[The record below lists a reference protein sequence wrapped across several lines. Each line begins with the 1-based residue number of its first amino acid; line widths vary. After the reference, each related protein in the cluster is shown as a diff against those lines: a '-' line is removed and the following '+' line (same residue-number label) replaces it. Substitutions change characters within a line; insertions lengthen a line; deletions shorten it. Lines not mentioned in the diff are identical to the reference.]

1 MTARTKGPD
10 QITPLPVQRSVG
22 FVPRENIKHF
32 TSRLKSELHPRVRS
46 YMQKLLVREEDK
58 LGADLEFLAEVD
70 QTIIGFD
77 ALIETQSRLVATL
90 EHNGGEA
97 ERERATLNGLRDA
110 HVLCQMYRQKILVAS
125 EKTVLY
131 SAALEVGPAQR
142 QKQRGQMLDDV
153 DRSWPPR
160 FLSQPAERP

>member
-1 MTARTKGPD
+1 MD
-10 QITPLPVQRSVG
+10 Y

-32 TSRLKSELHPRVRS
+32 TSRLKSELHPRIRS
-46 YMQKLLVREEDK
+46 YMQRLLVREENK

-70 QTIIGFD
+70 QTIISFE
-77 ALIETQSRLVATL
+77 ALIETQNRLVATL

-97 ERERATLNGLRDA
+97 ERERVTLNGLRDA
-110 HVLCQMYRQKILVAS
+110 HVMCQMYRQKILVAS

-142 QKQRGQMLDDV
+142 QKQREQMLDDV
-153 DRSWPPR
+153 DRSWQPR
-160 FLSQPAERP
+160 FLSQTTARR

>member
-1 MTARTKGPD
+1 MD
-10 QITPLPVQRSVG
+10 H
-22 FVPRENIKHF
+22 FVSRENIKHF

-46 YMQKLLVREEDK
+46 YMQRLLVREEDK
-58 LGADLEFLAEVD
+58 LGADQEFLAEVD
-70 QTIIGFD
+70 QTIISFD
-77 ALIETQSRLVATL
+77 ALIETQNRLVATL

-125 EKTVLY
+125 EQTAPY
-131 SAALEVGPAQR
+131 SAALEVGPALRQEQR
-142 QKQRGQMLDDV
+142 EQMLDDV

-160 FLSQPAERP
+160 FLSQPAERR

>member
-1 MTARTKGPD
+1 MD
-10 QITPLPVQRSVG
+10 H

-46 YMQKLLVREEDK
+46 YMQRLLVREEDK

-70 QTIIGFD
+70 QTIISFD
-77 ALIETQSRLVATL
+77 ALIETQNRLVATL

-97 ERERATLNGLRDA
+97 ERERATLNGLRNA
-110 HVLCQMYRQKILVAS
+110 HVLCQMYRQKILVAF
-125 EKTVLY
+125 EKTVPY
-131 SAALEVGPAQR
+131 SAALEVGPARR
-142 QKQRGQMLDDV
+142 QKQREQMLDDV

-160 FLSQPAERP
+160 FLSQPAERR

>member
-1 MTARTKGPD
+1 MD
-10 QITPLPVQRSVG
+10 H
-22 FVPRENIKHF
+22 FVARENIKCF
-32 TSRLKSELHPRVRS
+32 STRLKSELHPRVRS
-46 YMQKLLVREEDK
+46 YMQRLLVREEDK

-142 QKQRGQMLDDV
+142 QKQPEQMLDDV

-160 FLSQPAERP
+160 FLSQPAERR